1 MISSVFVVD
10 CVVADEVAVA
20 FVSVAV
26 TEDAVVAEVELTVV
40 VSVVRAGVA
49 VVD

>member
-1 MISSVFVVD
+1 M
-10 CVVADEVAVA
+10 
-20 FVSVAV
+20 AV